1 MEDCKEQIEMAGK
14 FSLKTHRLKRNADF
28 RRVFQKGNSVAN
40 RFYVLYVIKKDQKRK
55 TRVGFSVSKKVGKAV
70 VRNRVKR
77 IAREVLRKRIQQ
89 FDAGYDFV
97 IIARNN
103 AAHLSYAQAEK
114 YLDQLLHKARI
125 SE

>member
-1 MEDCKEQIEMAGK
+1 MAEQSNIQDVSFK
-14 FSLKTHRLKRNADF
+14 LSLKWHRLKRNSDF
-28 RRVFQKGNSVAN
+28 RKVFYRGNSVAN
-40 RFYVLYVIKKDQKRK
+40 RFYVLYVIKKDRKRK

-77 IAREVLRKRIQQ
+77 ICREVMRKRVYQ
-89 FDAGYDFV
+89 FENGFDLV
-97 IIARNN
+97 IIARSD

-114 YLDQLLHKARI
+114 YLDQLLVRAKI

>member
-1 MEDCKEQIEMAGK
+1 MEDCKEKIEMAGK
-14 FSLKTHRLKRNADF
+14 LSLKTHRLKRNADF

-40 RFYVLYVIKKDQKRK
+40 RFYVLYVIKKDRKRK

-77 IAREVLRKRIQQ
+77 ICREVMRKRVYQ
-89 FDAGYDFV
+89 FENGFDLV
-97 IIARNN
+97 IIARSD

-114 YLDQLLHKARI
+114 YLDQLLVRAKI